1 MKVSKIHSSQR
12 GLAAKDFCAV
22 ARALDSVVHHPPC
35 VFIKSDTKGAFL
47 GWAISVFSQAHR
59 EAIYLVSQGK
69 ELALFPSLQEA
80 MMFLK
85 EERIFT
91 FNVSSAS

>member
-1 MKVSKIHSSQR
+1 MNMTKIQPSES
-12 GLAAKDFCAV
+12 GLRAKQFCSV

-35 VFIKSDTKGAFL
+35 VFVKSDKKGNFL
-47 GWAISVFSQAHR
+47 GWAISVFSQSHQ
-59 EAIYLVSQGK
+59 EAVYLLSQGK